1 MKQFEALYINGQLV
15 NIGSSDITLEW
26 KSVMLSN
33 ISKLKVNHS
42 YTIKLPMTAN
52 NRKVFDNAEDAAHDA
67 YLQTN
72 NAAMPYGRR
81 MSARYYCNGVDLL
94 GAANAY
100 LIGTDK
106 SYYKVVLT
114 WGSLSLLEAVISEDR
129 TLPDIFDNIETR
141 PTQIDWRKWTE
152 EKISD
157 ALGDNVVHI
166 PYIKTEHGDI
176 TMPYICELP
185 SFKVT
190 WIIDRIMKK
199 YGVKYDFTKT
209 YTVDGQEV
217 SKNEELLD
225 SLYCPMVSLNDSKYV
240 QNYNHAKFYPTQVES
255 KNNEWTNLYATQP
268 IFLERVSSVYPDGQS
283 TPVIGWCGSHQ
294 MMKYK
299 MKVHLRVFV
308 FDYQRLDGNA
318 WIQQNV
324 KLSVVNGQG
333 ENASQVASFEPTSI
347 RVIGIYWPSLYS
359 GVQTCYE
366 VLYEY
371 TEDWEEVDA
380 NDTPGGDYWKEWTY
394 DQALIERQKRSLRIT
409 HPQAVLDVS
418 SVQFFLWDLKSTID
432 QTWSNW
438 VDICPLITTGK
449 AWNDTY
455 AAITTVD
462 EPTPLYL
469 EPNFPDLKP
478 IDFLKAIF
486 YMIGAFPVVK
496 GDTLKLTL
504 YSELV
509 ANVSKA
515 LDWSRFVI
523 DDDNIPDT
531 IDFELTEWAKKNW
544 MRYKDDDEENPK
556 YSGFFEID
564 DDYLE
569 EEDDIFTLPFRGC
582 QTHGGVAIPIWEN
595 GKVLRQVAYS
605 IAGGTVEEIEG
616 WVFKEQ
622 KPYILHRS
630 TVDYPEMVWNDI
642 IIPAGRVSSFDF
654 SSLSLADENSLIR
667 QRYNVFAELLRH
679 PYVITVTMDL
689 DEFTLSD
696 LDLGVPVFLRQHSSY
711 FAIINIKRKSDG
723 KCTVKLLRIPNKL
736 ITG

>member
-1 MKQFEALYINGQLV
+1 MKQFEALYIDGKLV

-67 YLQTN
+67 YLQTRK
-72 NAAMPYGRR
+72 AKMPFGRR
-81 MSARYYCNGVDLL
+81 LSARYYCNGIDLL
-94 GAANAY
+94 GPANAY

-106 SYYKVVLT
+106 NFYKVVLT
-114 WGSLSLLEAVISEDR
+114 WGSLSLLEGVISEDR
-129 TLPDIFDNIETR
+129 MLPEIFDNAEMQ
-141 PTQIDWRKWTE
+141 PTEIDWRKWTGE
-152 EKISD
+152 RISD

-176 TMPYICELP
+176 TVPYACELP

-190 WIIDRIMKK
+190 WIIDLIMKK
-199 YGVKYDFTKT
+199 YGVKYDFTRD
-209 YTVDGQEV
+209 YDGTVRTE
-217 SKNEELLD
+217 KLLD
-225 SLYCPMVSLNDSKYV
+225 SLYCPMVTMNDSKFV
-240 QNYNHAKFYPTQVES
+240 QNRNHAKFYPTEVES
-255 KNNEWTNLYATQP
+255 QNNEWTNLYATQP
-268 IFLERVSSVYPDGQS
+268 IFLERVTSVYPDGQTS
-283 TPVIGWCGSHQ
+283 PVIGWCGSHQ

-299 MKVHLRVFV
+299 IKVHLRVYVLHFNMI
-308 FDYQRLDGNA
+308 DGNA

-324 KLSVVNGQG
+324 KLSIVNGQG

-347 RVIGIYWPSLYS
+347 KTVGFYWPSIYE
-359 GVQTCYE
+359 GFYTVYE
-366 VLYEY
+366 VIYDY
-371 TEDWEEVDA
+371 TDEWEEVDA

-409 HPQAVLDVS
+409 YPRVFLS
-418 SVQFFLWDLKSTID
+418 SDINGASIWITPDAS
-432 QTWSNW
+432 WRNW
-438 VDICPLITTGK
+438 VDICPVITTGF
-449 AWNDTY
+449 AWDDTY

-509 ANVSKA
+509 ENVSKA
-515 LDWSRFVI
+515 PDWSRFVI
-523 DDDNIPDT
+523 VDDNIPDQ

-544 MRYKDDDEENPK
+544 MRYKDDDENSPRF
-556 YSGFFEID
+556 SGYFEID
-564 DDYLE
+564 DDYLDD
-569 EEDDIFTLPFRGC
+569 EDDIFTLPFRGC
-582 QTHGGVAIPIWEN
+582 QTHGGVAVVPIWEN
-595 GKVLRQVAYS
+595 GKVLLQLAMPTVTGS
-605 IAGGTVEEIEG
+605 KVEEVEG
-616 WVFKEQ
+616 YVFKET
-622 KPYILHRS
+622 KPYILHR
-630 TVDYPEMVWNDI
+630 TTAEYPEIVYNDI
-642 IIPAGRVSSFDF
+642 TIPAGTVSVFDF
-654 SSLSLADENSLIR
+654 AELNLADENSLIR

-689 DEFTLSD
+689 DEFTLSNI
-696 LDLGVPVFLRQHSSY
+696 DLGVPVFLRQHGSY
-711 FAIINIKRKSDG
+711 FAVISIKRKSDG